1 MSLYEIISL
10 IIGGLGTIAT
20 FSAVM
25 VTLWQTKYANKKK
38 LCAVDFMLVNGN
50 EYKKIKEENRKL
62 DHSV

>member
-10 IIGGLGTIAT
+10 IIGALGTIAT
-20 FSAVM
+20 FSAVI

-38 LCAVDFMLVNGN
+38 LCAVDFMFVNVN

-62 DHSV
+62 GHSV